1 MLNLFS
7 SVLKD
12 WYTVETARNAEEA
25 LLRVRADEPFSV
37 IVADVFM
44 PGMSGIEFL
53 AQCAKLSPETVRIAV
68 TGDPGRNTVVDSVN
82 EGNVFR
88 FVSKPVRI
96 ETLIAIIEAAVERY
110 ESLQMERE
118 LMETTVRTSVNLLLE
133 VLATVDPP
141 SFELSQRV
149 RGSVRHF
156 VRHLKLP
163 NAWEL
168 ELAASLARIGTVA
181 IPADVMRKVA
191 REMPLASRE
200 AELVGQVPQL
210 GWQLLKQIPRMG
222 RVAEA
227 IRYQAKNFDGTG
239 SPADD
244 IGGARIP
251 LGARILRIFV
261 DRALLEIDGVAQ
273 REAYRAMA
281 ARTGKYDAELLEAS
295 FECFPDYILSG
306 LSAEK
311 EVRLVSAEQLQ
322 PDQTLATEIRTND
335 KLLLVATG
343 TRLTPVIVQ
352 RIRTHVALGTVI
364 GPFGVQPVT
373 PEDAK
378 AIAVP
383 PPILIAS

>member
-1 MLNLFS
+1 
-7 SVLKD
+7 
-12 WYTVETARNAEEA
+12 
-25 LLRVRADEPFSV
+25 
-37 IVADVFM
+37 
-44 PGMSGIEFL
+44 
-53 AQCAKLSPETVRIAV
+53 
-68 TGDPGRNTVVDSVN
+68 
-82 EGNVFR
+82 
-88 FVSKPVRI
+88 
-96 ETLIAIIEAAVERY
+96 
-110 ESLQMERE
+110 
-118 LMETTVRTSVNLLLE
+118 METTVRTSVNLLLE